1 MLQLNNRFRDYT
13 FVLLITISSA
23 FVAACGG
30 GSGDD
35 GGGGDGGDSVQV
47 GSGTRTIDE
56 LTGDTFVTPEPIF
69 ASGTSKLGDS
79 LRYYPWDND
88 SQYGGFIYRPGGT
101 SLYYRESAVGEGY
114 NDFNEEYR
122 LVGRNEDAFPTD
134 IASNALAFSGYDE
147 WEEGDTDLDDADL
160 FALEGEY
167 AAAIGWYNSS
177 DGLRGTV
184 GLATPTTSL
193 PTTGSAVWRGKA
205 LGGFVVGEPMDRTN
219 QYTRVLQD
227 ANGVRGGDGTRYFVE
242 GDIFIRADFSFDYVS
257 GETILRAYEEPDIG
271 RGYLNHFI
279 GAGDGTAPADTD
291 VAGSLSMGFEGDGIS
306 RHGQYHGD
314 VTYLYEQ
321 DSGVFSQLDGESGEG
336 RLMRNWFEGGFYG
349 PNFEETAGDIRVSAC
364 SETPTYSSEGNFE
377 RCDGDLHYLG
387 VGFVAQDTQL
397 PLSTTPVP
405 TQGDTK
411 TAALSK
417 LSLTETDIVSTGV
430 GTFTITDYDNLLGDM
445 LIISY
450 EYASFGRWNRWVADA
465 SGNLLTQGSLLAF
478 TDNQVSTLPTT
489 GTATYDDLYVWIRES
504 TNNSFGLGD
513 ISTSSSLTADFGNN
527 EITGMLSIDSGDDD
541 ITMTLTDGS
550 IASDATFSGDL
561 TVSGTSGEFAKINT
575 GQNGQFAGAF
585 HDNPATYDASA
596 APDEVSGTF
605 NQMMDSDGNEWTGV
619 FIGD

>member
-1 MLQLNNRFRDYT
+1 MIQLNNRFRDYT

-23 FVAACGG
+23 FVTACGG

-79 LRYYPWDND
+79 LRYYPWDNEFE
-88 SQYGGFIYRPGGT
+88 YENFIYRSGGT
-101 SLYYRESAVGEGY
+101 SLWYRESADGGPGY
-114 NDFNEEYR
+114 TDTNEEYR
-122 LVGRNEDAFPTD
+122 LVARDEDAFPTD
-134 IASNALAFSGYDE
+134 IASNALAFAGYDY
-147 WEEGDTDLDDADL
+147 WEEGATDLDEADL

-167 AAAIGWYNSS
+167 AAAIGWYNSDS
-177 DGLRGTV
+177 LNATL
-184 GLATPTTSL
+184 GLATPASSL
-193 PTTGSAVWRGKA
+193 PFSGSAVWRGKA
-205 LGGFVVGEPMDRTN
+205 IGFFIVGEPIDRTN
-219 QYTRVLQD
+219 QFTRVGRD
-227 ANGVRGGDGTRYFVE
+227 ATFVRGGDGTRYFVE
-242 GDIFIRADFSFDYVS
+242 GDIFIRAYFSSDFVS

-291 VAGSLSMGFEGDGIS
+291 VAGSLNMGFGGDIL
-306 RHGQYHGD
+306 RKGQYHGD

-321 DSGVFSQLDGESGEG
+321 NSDVFSQLDGESGEG
-336 RLMRNWFEGGFYG
+336 RLMRNQFDGGFYG

-411 TAALSK
+411 TVALSK
-417 LSLTETDIVSTGV
+417 LDLTETDIVSNFGDRTR
-430 GTFTITDYDNLLGDM
+430 FTDYDNLLGGM

-450 EYASFGRWNRWVADA
+450 EYASLGAMESV
-465 SGNLLTQGSLLAF
+465 GSRCQRQL
-478 TDNQVSTLPTT
+478 
-489 GTATYDDLYVWIRES
+489 I
-504 TNNSFGLGD
+504 
-513 ISTSSSLTADFGNN
+513 
-527 EITGMLSIDSGDDD
+527 
-541 ITMTLTDGS
+541 
-550 IASDATFSGDL
+550 DATELIS
-561 TVSGTSGEFAKINT
+561 
-575 GQNGQFAGAF
+575 F
-585 HDNPATYDASA
+585 HR
-596 APDEVSGTF
+596 
-605 NQMMDSDGNEWTGV
+605 
-619 FIGD
+619 